1 MLADMDNYK
10 AMFLHSEQASFN
22 FYLRSMTSLLID
34 IACRK
39 FLVEFLELQ
48 EAAATYCMGKK
59 LIQIIQIKC
68 SLSFGT
74 AKNKTSQPN
83 PEFYSFLKLHL

>member
-1 MLADMDNYK
+1 
-10 AMFLHSEQASFN
+10 
-22 FYLRSMTSLLID
+22 MTSLLVD
-34 IACRK
+34 IACRKFRK

-68 SLSFGT
+68 TLSFGT

-83 PEFYSFLKLHL
+83 LEFYSKVTPMSFWTDFQMLNLQINA